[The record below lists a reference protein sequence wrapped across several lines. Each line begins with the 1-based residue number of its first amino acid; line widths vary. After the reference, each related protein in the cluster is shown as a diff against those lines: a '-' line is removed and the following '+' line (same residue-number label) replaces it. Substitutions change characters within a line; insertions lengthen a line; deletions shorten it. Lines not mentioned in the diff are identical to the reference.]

1 MHHYLFNV
9 KTSFTLLSDF
19 KLGLKTYFQSFPFIT
34 KHGMWKYY
42 LYPIAFIVV
51 FALVSALGFSSLNEA
66 ITPYVNDFFGVESIP
81 GEGWWEQTL
90 SFFKNAGKYLS
101 AFIIWV
107 SMAFIYYKVSKY
119 VVLIC
124 MSPIM
129 AFVSEKTEKVLTG
142 KDYPFVWSQF
152 FKDIL
157 RGVLIALRNLVVEI
171 GFIVA
176 LAIVNLLIG
185 LIFPPLAVVTSPI
198 VAVLT
203 FLIGAYYY
211 GFSTMD
217 YTNERHQRSVAESVR
232 FIRKRKGIA
241 LANGSIFTLWLIIP
255 IFGTYIGTIFAPI
268 HCTIGATL
276 AMQELEGKDLSSNS
290 DQQAVLKNS

>member
-1 MHHYLFNV
+1 M
-9 KTSFTLLSDF
+9 SDV
-19 KLGLKTYFQSFPFIT
+19 KLGLKTYFQSFGFIR

-42 LYPIAFIVV
+42 LYPVAFIVA
-51 FALVSALGFSSLNEA
+51 FAVVSALGFSSLNEL

-81 GEGWWEQTL
+81 GDGWWEQTL

-157 RGVLIALRNLVVEI
+157 RGILIALRNLVLEI

-176 LAIVNLLIG
+176 LGVLNLLVG

-217 YTNERHQRSVAESVR
+217 YTNERHKRSVSESVR

-255 IFGTYIGTIFAPI
+255 IFGTYVGTIFAPI
-268 HCTIGATL
+268 HCTIGAAL
-276 AMQELEGKDLSSNS
+276 AMQKIEEEQANIISESSKLVE
-290 DQQAVLKNS
+290 QA